1 MLTLSQKETSPGFMS
16 TIDIYDVAKDKW
28 YRQPTTGGPGQLTR
42 GCAVVAPAQDSSSFN
57 IYYYGG
63 YPGLK
68 PTEGFNDDVWVLSM
82 PSFTWTKIT
91 DSKVTGRAG
100 HKCFMPYPDQMIV
113 IGGYTAR
120 GGQALTCL
128 RETVRVFNVTTGTWL
143 TNYSP
148 DKWAKY
154 AIPAAVVSK
163 IGGSPTGGATASS
176 PSPSWASTDLAAV
189 FRTKYD
195 AAKIKTFYPYAL
207 EASTNNTNP
216 SVPPPV
222 EKTGG
227 GTPAF
232 LAPVLGVVLG
242 LMFVTMIVVLALLW
256 RRRRLFRRRASMS
269 EAGMTEDSNKYRI
282 LSWMRGQSNPDP
294 KAPTVT
300 SEDTTS
306 SPGDLESSVGAAP
319 PHPPPSMAE
328 MMNTEIR
335 APVELMGM
343 SPPPRSCP
351 TRTNAVF
358 STDTSP
364 RVELHDTGLS
374 HVDVLTRYSKLGA
387 AVTTDPLQYSS
398 PSPSTTTKNN
408 NTISPDQ
415 SSAITPS
422 SASVS
427 TRPPHTRNDSISSEL
442 PATATS
448 TKPPRGYI
456 PSGVSGVSEGE
467 RAHLR
472 TISDAT
478 VNSAVVAPVDEG
490 GVSPPTASAAVFVT
504 AQGTE
509 RDEEG
514 TDYLSARARGPG
526 TPIVSPGSPGAGSMR
541 RSVFHERAED
551 MEDQGGL
558 PSPPL
563 PSPGGRSVSGGS
575 KRGR

>member
-1 MLTLSQKETSPGFMS
+1 MLTLSQKENSPGFMS

-68 PTEGFNDDVWVLSM
+68 PTEGFNDDVWVLSL

-91 DSKVTGRAG
+91 DSRATGRAG

-143 TNYSP
+143 TSYSP
-148 DKWAKY
+148 DKWAQY

-189 FRTKYD
+189 FRTRYD

-222 EKTGG
+222 EKTSG

-242 LMFVTMIVVLALLW
+242 LMFVTMLVVLALLW

-294 KAPTVT
+294 KAPPTVT

-319 PHPPPSMAE
+319 PHHPPPSMAE

-335 APVELMGM
+335 APVELMGTPHPFPFLNPKKLT
-343 SPPPRSCP
+343 PPPP
-351 TRTNAVF
+351 T
-358 STDTSP
+358 TDTSP

-387 AVTTDPLQYSS
+387 AVTTDPLHYSS

-408 NTISPDQ
+408 HNTISPDQ

-427 TRPPHTRNDSISSEL
+427 THRHPHTRNDSVSSEL
-442 PATATS
+442 PA
-448 TKPPRGYI
+448 KPPRGYI

-478 VNSAVVAPVDEG
+478 VNSGADEG
-490 GVSPPTASAAVFVT
+490 GVSPPTASTAVFVT
-504 AQGTE
+504 AQGTAQGRE
-509 RDEEG
+509 EEG
-514 TDYLSARARGPG
+514 TDYLSARARTG
-526 TPIVSPGSPGAGSMR
+526 TVVVSPGSPGAGSMR

-551 MEDQGGL
+551 MEDEAGVV
-558 PSPPL
+558 PAL
-563 PSPGGRSVSGGS
+563 PSPGGRSVEGGS
-575 KRGR
+575 RRGR

>member
-1 MLTLSQKETSPGFMS
+1 MS

-195 AAKIKTFYPYAL
+195 VAKIKTFYPYAL

-222 EKTGG
+222 EKTSG

-351 TRTNAVF
+351 TRTNPAPQQIPPPA
-358 STDTSP
+358 SN
-364 RVELHDTGLS
+364 
-374 HVDVLTRYSKLGA
+374 
-387 AVTTDPLQYSS
+387 
-398 PSPSTTTKNN
+398 STT
-408 NTISPDQ
+408 
-415 SSAITPS
+415 
-422 SASVS
+422 
-427 TRPPHTRNDSISSEL
+427 
-442 PATATS
+442 PAYPTS
-448 TKPPRGYI
+448 M
-456 PSGVSGVSEGE
+456 S
-467 RAHLR
+467 
-472 TISDAT
+472 
-478 VNSAVVAPVDEG
+478 
-490 GVSPPTASAAVFVT
+490 
-504 AQGTE
+504 
-509 RDEEG
+509 
-514 TDYLSARARGPG
+514 
-526 TPIVSPGSPGAGSMR
+526 
-541 RSVFHERAED
+541 
-551 MEDQGGL
+551 
-558 PSPPL
+558 
-563 PSPGGRSVSGGS
+563 
-575 KRGR
+575 

>member
-68 PTEGFNDDVWVLSM
+68 PTEGFNDDVWVLSL

-91 DSKVTGRAG
+91 DSRATGRAG

-143 TNYSP
+143 TSYSP
-148 DKWAKY
+148 DKWAQY

-189 FRTKYD
+189 FRTRYD
-195 AAKIKTFYPYAL
+195 AAKIKTFYPYGL

-222 EKTGG
+222 EKTSG

-242 LMFVTMIVVLALLW
+242 LMFVTMLVVLALLW

-294 KAPTVT
+294 KAPPTVT

-319 PHPPPSMAE
+319 PHHPPPSMAE

-335 APVELMGM
+335 APVELMGTPHPFPFLNPKKLTPPPPQQTPPPASNSTTPASPTSTSSRATPNSAPPSPPTPSTTRPPPPPPPPKTTTTPSPPTNPRP
-343 SPPPRSCP
+343 SPPP
-351 TRTNAVF
+351 
-358 STDTSP
+358 
-364 RVELHDTGLS
+364 
-374 HVDVLTRYSKLGA
+374 
-387 AVTTDPLQYSS
+387 
-398 PSPSTTTKNN
+398 
-408 NTISPDQ
+408 
-415 SSAITPS
+415 
-422 SASVS
+422 
-427 TRPPHTRNDSISSEL
+427 PP
-442 PATATS
+442 P
-448 TKPPRGYI
+448 
-456 PSGVSGVSEGE
+456 
-467 RAHLR
+467 
-472 TISDAT
+472 
-478 VNSAVVAPVDEG
+478 
-490 GVSPPTASAAVFVT
+490 SPPTAPRTPATTASAPNSPPNPRG
-504 AQGTE
+504 GTSP
-509 RDEEG
+509 RASRASAKA
-514 TDYLSARARGPG
+514 SARTSAPSA
-526 TPIVSPGSPGAGSMR
+526 TPP
-541 RSVFHERAED
+541 
-551 MEDQGGL
+551 
-558 PSPPL
+558 
-563 PSPGGRSVSGGS
+563 
-575 KRGR
+575 